1 MQQEF
6 NSAESVAVRDILLRY
21 WGHPRFREM
30 QEDIILSVLKGN
42 DTLALLPTGGGK
54 SICFQVP
61 GLALDG
67 LTLVISPLIA
77 LMKDQVDN
85 LEKRGIPAATIISDM
100 NKFETELVMNKAIT
114 GQLKFLYVSPERL
127 ETQAFLANLPL
138 MKISLLAIDE
148 AHCVS
153 QWGYDFRPP
162 YLKIAKIRDLLP
174 NIPVIALTATATPS
188 VVIDI
193 QDKLAFRKPCVFQKS
208 FARENLT
215 YYVFHEEDKLGRLV
229 RIIQKV
235 NGAGVV
241 YVRNRKKTQEIADY
255 LNSQGFRAACYH
267 AGLDTAVRN
276 VRQADWIAD
285 RTPIIVAT
293 NAFGMGID
301 KPNCRFVVHLDLP
314 DSLEAY
320 FQEAGRGGRDGQRA
334 HAIVLFSNLDKQK
347 LEDDFVKTYPEV
359 SFIKSV
365 YNKLGDY
372 CKIPVGSGIGA
383 SFDFDL
389 SEFSQSYNFPLTPTY
404 HALRLLER
412 QGLIAFTEDLNVPSK
427 IWLRA
432 DRNYLYEFQ
441 VKNEKYGPFVETLLR
456 SYGGLFTDFVKINE
470 RDLARRMKTTEE
482 QVSLALQN
490 LMKWEILEYI
500 PTPNKPQVRFV
511 HERQKT
517 SNIQLDP
524 NVYRKRKTAARERL
538 DAVLNYAESTNRC
551 RSQLLLTY
559 FGESHSKRCGRCD
572 YCIERNKAELSDVEF
587 DRMIEIIKPLLQW
600 KPTPLEEIQ
609 EALTLFSERKT
620 VLFLQWLLDND
631 KIRQDAN
638 SDYIWHN

>member
-1 MQQEF
+1 MQQ
-6 NSAESVAVRDILLRY
+6 NIRDILLKY
-21 WGHPRFREM
+21 WGHSRFREM
-30 QEDIILSVLKGN
+30 QEDIILSVLDGK

-61 GLALDG
+61 GLVLDG
-67 LTLVISPLIA
+67 LCLVVSPLIA

-127 ETQAFLANLPL
+127 ETQTFLANLPL
-138 MKISLLAIDE
+138 MKINLLAIDE

-162 YLKIAKIRDLLP
+162 YLKIAKIREFLP
-174 NIPVIALTATATPS
+174 DSPVIALTATATPS
-188 VVIDI
+188 VVVDI
-193 QDKLAFRKPCVFQKS
+193 QDKLAFKKPCVFQKS

-215 YYVFHEEDKLGRLV
+215 YYVFHEENKLGRLIK
-229 RIIQKV
+229 IIQTVK
-235 NGAGVV
+235 GAGVV
-241 YVRNRKKTQEIADY
+241 YVRNRKKTQEVADY
-255 LNSQGFRAACYH
+255 LNNQGFRAACYH

-276 VRQADWIAD
+276 VRQADWISD
-285 RTPIIVAT
+285 RTPIMVAT

-334 HAIVLFSNLDKQK
+334 HAVVLFSDADKQK
-347 LEDDFVKTYPEV
+347 LEDDFLQTYPEI
-359 SFIKSV
+359 SFIKSI
-365 YNKLGDY
+365 YEKLGDY
-372 CKIPVGSGIGA
+372 CKVPVGSGLGA

-389 SEFSQSYNFPLTPTY
+389 SDFSQAYKFPQTPTY
-404 HALRLLER
+404 HALRLLEK
-412 QGLIAFTEDLNVPSK
+412 QGLIGFTEDLNVPSK
-427 IWLRA
+427 IWIRA

-441 VKNEKYGPFVETLLR
+441 VKNEKYGLFVETLLR

-470 RDLARRMKTTEE
+470 KDLARRMKISEE
-482 QVSLALQN
+482 QIVIALQN
-490 LMKWEILEYI
+490 LMKWEILEYV
-500 PTPNKPQVRFV
+500 PSPNKPQVRFV
-511 HERQKT
+511 HERLKP
-517 SNIQLDP
+517 SNLQLDP
-524 NVYRKRKTAARERL
+524 DVYKNRKNAARERL
-538 DAVLNYAESTNRC
+538 DAILNYAGSTNRC

-559 FGESHSKRCGRCD
+559 FGELHSKRCGRCD
-572 YCIERNKAELSDVEF
+572 YCIERNKAELSDMEF

-600 KPTPLEEIQ
+600 KPAPLEDIRD
-609 EALTLFSERKT
+609 ALKIFSERKIL
-620 VLFLQWLLDND
+620 LFLQWLLDND
-631 KIRQDAN
+631 KVRQTPEG
-638 SDYIWHN
+638 DYVWHS

>member
-1 MQQEF
+1 VQQEIR
-6 NSAESVAVRDILLRY
+6 NILQKH
-21 WGHPRFREM
+21 WGHPHFREM
-30 QEDIILSVLKGN
+30 QEEIILSVLEGK

-67 LTLVISPLIA
+67 LCLVISPLIA

-162 YLKIAKIRDLLP
+162 YLKIAKIRDFLP
-174 NIPVIALTATATPS
+174 DVPVIALTATATPS
-188 VVIDI
+188 VVVDI
-193 QDKLAFRKPCVFQKS
+193 QDKLAFRKQNVFQKS

-215 YYVFHEEDKLGRLV
+215 YYVFHEEDKLGRLIK
-229 RIIQKV
+229 IIQKV
-235 NGAGVV
+235 QGAGVI

-255 LNSQGFRAACYH
+255 LNTQGFRAACYH
-267 AGLDTAVRN
+267 AGLDQSVRN
-276 VRQADWIAD
+276 TRQADWIQD

-320 FQEAGRGGRDGQRA
+320 FQEAGRAGRDGQRA
-334 HAIVLFSNLDKQK
+334 HAVMLFSYADKRK
-347 LEDDFVKTYPEV
+347 LEDDFQKTYPEI
-359 SFIKSV
+359 SFIKTV

-372 CKIPVGSGIGA
+372 CKIPVGSGTGA
-383 SFDFDL
+383 GLDFDL
-389 SEFSQSYNFPLTPTY
+389 NDFSQAFDFPRVETYN
-404 HALRLLER
+404 ALRLIER
-412 QGLIAFTEDLNVPSK
+412 QGLIGFTEDLNVPPK
-427 IWLRA
+427 VWIRA
-432 DRNYLYEFQ
+432 DKNYLYEFQ
-441 VKNEKYGPFVETLLR
+441 VKNEKYGTFVETLLR
-456 SYGGLFTDFVKINE
+456 SYGGLFSDFVKINE
-470 RDLARRMKTTEE
+470 KDLARRMKISEE
-482 QVSLALQN
+482 QIVIALQN

-500 PTPNKPQVRFV
+500 PTPIKPQVVYVQPRL
-511 HERQKT
+511 KS
-517 SNIQLDP
+517 SNLQLDP
-524 NVYRKRKTAARERL
+524 DVYKKRKNAARERL
-538 DAVLNYAESTNRC
+538 DFVLDYAENTSRC

-559 FGESHSKRCGRCD
+559 FGETNSKRCGRCD
-572 YCIERNKAELSDVEF
+572 YCIEQNKIELSNEESDQMV
-587 DRMIEIIKPLLQW
+587 EIIKPLLQW
-600 KPTPLEEIQ
+600 KPASLEEIQ
-609 EALTLFSERKT
+609 DALNTFSERKIL
-620 VLFLQWLLDND
+620 LFLQWHLDND
-631 KIRQDAN
+631 SLQQND
-638 SDYIWHN
+638 SGDYVWRG

>member
-1 MQQEF
+1 MQQQI
-6 NSAESVAVRDILLRY
+6 RDILLKY

-30 QEDIILSVLKGN
+30 QEEIVLSVLEGN

-61 GLALDG
+61 GLAMDG
-67 LTLVISPLIA
+67 MCLVVSPLIA

-85 LEKRGIPAATIISDM
+85 LEKRNIPAATIISDM

-162 YLKIAKIRDLLP
+162 YLKIAKIRDFLP
-174 NIPVIALTATATPS
+174 DVPVIALTATATPS

-193 QDKLAFRKPCVFQKS
+193 QDKLAFKKQHVFQKS

-215 YYVFHEEDKLGRLV
+215 YYVFHEEDKLGRLMK
-229 RIIQKV
+229 IIQNVK
-235 NGAGVV
+235 GAGVV
-241 YVRNRKKTQEIADY
+241 YVRNRKKTQEVADY

-334 HAIVLFSNLDKQK
+334 HAVVLFSNADKQK
-347 LEDDFVKTYPEV
+347 LEDDFLRTYPEI

-365 YNKLGDY
+365 YDKLGDF
-372 CKIPVGSGIGA
+372 CKIPIGSGVGA
-383 SFDFDL
+383 SLDFDL
-389 SEFSQSYNFPLTPTY
+389 DDFLQTFNFPRVQTY

-412 QGLIAFTEDLNVPSK
+412 QGLISFTEDLNVPSK
-427 IWLRA
+427 LWIRA

-441 VKNEKYGPFVETLLR
+441 VKNEKYGTFVETLLR

-470 RDLARRMKTTEE
+470 KDLARRMKISEE
-482 QVSLALQN
+482 QIVIALKN
-490 LMKWEILEYI
+490 LMKWEILEYV
-500 PTPNKPQVRFV
+500 PTPTKPQVVFV
-511 HERQKT
+511 HERLKS
-517 SNIQLDP
+517 SNLQLDP
-524 NVYRKRKTAARERL
+524 EVYKKRKSAARERL
-538 DAVLNYAESTNRC
+538 DAVLNYAENTSRC

-559 FGESHSKRCGRCD
+559 FGETNSKRCGRCD
-572 YCIERNKAELSDVEF
+572 YCIERNKTELNDVEF
-587 DRMIEIIKPLLQW
+587 DRMVEIIKPLLQW
-600 KPTPLEEIQ
+600 RPTPLEDIQ
-609 EALTLFSERKT
+609 EALTLFNERKIL
-620 VLFLQWLLDND
+620 LFLQWLLDND
-631 KIRQDAN
+631 KIRQNAEG
-638 SDYIWHN
+638 DYTWHH

>member
-1 MQQEF
+1 MQQEI
-6 NSAESVAVRDILLRY
+6 RDILQNY

-30 QEDIILSVLKGN
+30 QEDIILSVLEGN

-67 LTLVISPLIA
+67 LCLVVSPLIA

-162 YLKIAKIRDLLP
+162 YLKIAKIRDYLP
-174 NIPVIALTATATPS
+174 DVPVIALTATATPS
-188 VVIDI
+188 VVVDI
-193 QDKLAFRKPCVFQKS
+193 QDKLAFKKRHVFQKS

-215 YYVFHEEDKLGRLV
+215 YYVFHEEDKLGRLIK
-229 RIIQKV
+229 IIQKV
-235 NGAGVV
+235 QGAGVI

-267 AGLDTAVRN
+267 AGLDTAIRN
-276 VRQADWIAD
+276 QRQADWIQD

-334 HAIVLFSNLDKQK
+334 HAVVLFSNADKRK
-347 LEDDFVKTYPEV
+347 LEDDFQKTYPEI
-359 SFIKSV
+359 SFIKTV
-365 YNKLGDY
+365 YDKLGDY
-372 CKIPVGSGIGA
+372 CKVPVGSGVGA

-389 SEFSQSYNFPLTPTY
+389 SDFAETFGFPRMEAYN
-404 HALRLLER
+404 ALRLLER
-412 QGLIAFTEDLNVPSK
+412 QGLVSFTEDLNVPSK
-427 IWLRA
+427 LWIRA
-432 DRNYLYEFQ
+432 DKDYLYDFQ
-441 VKNEKYGPFVETLLR
+441 VKNEKYGTFVETLLR
-456 SYGGLFTDFVKINE
+456 SYGGLFSDFVKINE
-470 RDLARRMKTTEE
+470 KDLARRLKTSEE
-482 QVSLALQN
+482 QVVIALKN
-490 LMKWEILEYI
+490 LMKW
-500 PTPNKPQVRFV
+500 
-511 HERQKT
+511 
-517 SNIQLDP
+517 
-524 NVYRKRKTAARERL
+524 
-538 DAVLNYAESTNRC
+538 
-551 RSQLLLTY
+551 
-559 FGESHSKRCGRCD
+559 
-572 YCIERNKAELSDVEF
+572 
-587 DRMIEIIKPLLQW
+587 
-600 KPTPLEEIQ
+600 
-609 EALTLFSERKT
+609 
-620 VLFLQWLLDND
+620 
-631 KIRQDAN
+631 
-638 SDYIWHN
+638 

>member
-1 MQQEF
+1 MQQEIR
-6 NSAESVAVRDILLRY
+6 NILQNY

-30 QEDIILSVLKGN
+30 QEEIVLSVLEGN

-54 SICFQVP
+54 SVCFQVP
-61 GLALDG
+61 GLYLDG
-67 LTLVISPLIA
+67 LTLVVSPLIA

-85 LEKRGIPAATIISDM
+85 LEKRGISAATIISDM
-100 NKFETELVMNKAIT
+100 TKTETELIMNKAIT

-162 YLKIAKIRDLLP
+162 YLKIANIREYLP
-174 NIPVIALTATATPS
+174 NVPVIALTATATPS
-188 VVIDI
+188 VVVDI

-215 YYVFHEEDKLGRLV
+215 YYVFHEEDKLGRLIK
-229 RIIQKV
+229 IIQKV

-267 AGLDTAVRN
+267 AGLDSATRN
-276 VRQADWIAD
+276 QRQADWIND

-334 HAIVLFSNLDKQK
+334 HAVVLFSNVDKQK
-347 LEDDFVKTYPEV
+347 LEDDFARTYPPI
-359 SFIKSV
+359 SFIKTV
-365 YNKLGDY
+365 YEKLGEHF
-372 CKIPVGSGIGA
+372 KVLIGGGVGTR
-383 SFDFDL
+383 FDFDL
-389 SEFSQSYNFPLTPTY
+389 SEFSQTY
-404 HALRLLER
+404 SLKFSETYAALRLLEK
-412 QGLIAFTEDLNVPSK
+412 QGLISFSEELNVPSR
-427 IWLRA
+427 IHICA
-432 DRNYLYEFQ
+432 DKNYLYEMQ
-441 VKNEKYGPFVETLLR
+441 VKNEKYGAFVETLLR
-456 SYGGLFTDFVKINE
+456 SYGGLFSNYVKINE
-470 RDLARRMKTTEE
+470 KDLARRMKIPEE
-482 QVSLALQN
+482 QVIIALTN
-490 LMKWEILEYI
+490 LHKWEILDYV
-500 PTPNKPQVRFV
+500 PTPTKPQVVFV
-511 HERQKT
+511 QERIKT
-517 SNIQLDP
+517 SNLQLDSD
-524 NVYRKRKTAARERL
+524 VYLKRKNAANERL

-559 FGESHSKRCGRCD
+559 FGEEHSHRCGRCD
-572 YCIERNKAELSDVEF
+572 YCIERNKEELNDSDI
-587 DRMIEIIKPLLQW
+587 DQIIEIIEPLLEW
-600 KPTPLEEIQ
+600 KPASLDEIQ
-609 EALTLFSERKT
+609 NALAIFNEHKI
-620 VLFLQWLLDND
+620 VKALQWLLDND
-631 KIRQDAN
+631 KLRQN
-638 SDYIWHN
+638 SDGNYVWHH

>member
-1 MQQEF
+1 MQQEIR
-6 NSAESVAVRDILLRY
+6 NILQKH
-21 WGHPRFREM
+21 WGHPHFREM
-30 QEDIILSVLKGN
+30 QEEIILSVLEGK

-67 LTLVISPLIA
+67 LCLVISPLIA

-162 YLKIAKIRDLLP
+162 YLKIAKIRDFLP
-174 NIPVIALTATATPS
+174 DVPVIALTATATPS
-188 VVIDI
+188 VVVDI
-193 QDKLAFRKPCVFQKS
+193 QDKLAFRKQNVFQKS

-215 YYVFHEEDKLGRLV
+215 YYVFHEEDKLGRLIK
-229 RIIQKV
+229 IIQKV
-235 NGAGVV
+235 QGAGVI

-255 LNSQGFRAACYH
+255 LNTQGFRAACYH
-267 AGLDTAVRN
+267 AGLDQSVRN
-276 VRQADWIAD
+276 TRQADWIQD

-320 FQEAGRGGRDGQRA
+320 FQEAGRAGRDGQRA
-334 HAIVLFSNLDKQK
+334 HAVMLFSYADKRK
-347 LEDDFVKTYPEV
+347 LEDDFQKTYPEI
-359 SFIKSV
+359 SFIKTV

-372 CKIPVGSGIGA
+372 CKIPVGSGTGA
-383 SFDFDL
+383 GLDFDL
-389 SEFSQSYNFPLTPTY
+389 NDFSQAFDFPRVETYN
-404 HALRLLER
+404 ALRLIER
-412 QGLIAFTEDLNVPSK
+412 QGLIGFTEDLNVPPK
-427 IWLRA
+427 VWIRA
-432 DRNYLYEFQ
+432 DKNYLYEFQ
-441 VKNEKYGPFVETLLR
+441 VKNEKYGTFVETLLR
-456 SYGGLFTDFVKINE
+456 SYGGLFSDFVKINE
-470 RDLARRMKTTEE
+470 KDLARRMKISEE
-482 QVSLALQN
+482 QIVIALQN

-500 PTPNKPQVRFV
+500 PTPIKPQVVYVQPRL
-511 HERQKT
+511 KS
-517 SNIQLDP
+517 SNLQLDP
-524 NVYRKRKTAARERL
+524 DVYKKRKNAARERL
-538 DAVLNYAESTNRC
+538 DFVLDYAENTSRC

-559 FGESHSKRCGRCD
+559 FGETNSKRCGRCD
-572 YCIERNKAELSDVEF
+572 YCIEQNKIELSNEESDQMV
-587 DRMIEIIKPLLQW
+587 EIIKPLLQW
-600 KPTPLEEIQ
+600 KPASLEEIQ
-609 EALTLFSERKT
+609 DALNTFSERKIL
-620 VLFLQWLLDND
+620 LFLQWHLDND
-631 KIRQDAN
+631 SLQQND
-638 SDYIWHN
+638 SGDYVWRG

>member
-1 MQQEF
+1 LQQEIR
-6 NSAESVAVRDILLRY
+6 NILLKY

-30 QEDIILSVLKGN
+30 QEDIILSVLNGN

-67 LTLVISPLIA
+67 LCLVISPLIA
-77 LMKDQVDN
+77 LMKDQVNN

-174 NIPVIALTATATPS
+174 DVPVIALTATAIPS

-193 QDKLAFRKPCVFQKS
+193 QNKLAFKKHNVFQKS

-215 YYVFHEEDKLGRLV
+215 YYVFHEENKLGRLIK
-229 RIIQKV
+229 IIETVK
-235 NGAGVV
+235 GAGVV

-255 LNSQGFRAACYH
+255 LCNQGFRAACYH
-267 AGLDTAVRN
+267 AGLDQAMRN
-276 VRQADWIAD
+276 QRQVDWIHD
-285 RTPIIVAT
+285 HTPIIVAT

-334 HAIVLFSNLDKQK
+334 HAVVLFSNVDKQK
-347 LEDDFVKTYPEV
+347 LEEDFSKTYPDI
-359 SFIKSV
+359 SFIKTV
-365 YNKLGDY
+365 YDKLGDY
-372 CKIPVGSGIGA
+372 CKVPVGSGVGA
-383 SFDFDL
+383 IFDFDL
-389 SEFSQSYNFPLTPTY
+389 SDFSQTYTFDFSQTY

-412 QGLIAFTEDLNVPSK
+412 QGLISFTEDLNVPAK
-427 IWLRA
+427 LWIRA
-432 DRNYLYEFQ
+432 DKDYVYDFQ
-441 VKNEKYGPFVETLLR
+441 VKNEKYGAFMETLLR
-456 SYGGLFTDFVKINE
+456 SYGGLFSDFVKIRE
-470 RDLARRMKTTEE
+470 YDLARRMKIPEE
-482 QVSLALQN
+482 QVVIALQN
-490 LMKWEILEYI
+490 LMKWGILEYV
-500 PTPNKPQVRFV
+500 PTPHNPQVAFV
-511 HERQKT
+511 QERIKI
-517 SNIQLDP
+517 SNLQLDP
-524 NVYRKRKTAARERL
+524 EVYRRRKTAARERL

-551 RSQLLLTY
+551 RSQQLLTY
-559 FGESHSKRCGRCD
+559 FGDTNSKRCGRCD
-572 YCIERNKAELSDVEF
+572 YCIERNKTELSDVEF
-587 DRMIEIIKPLLQW
+587 DRMVEIVKPLLQW
-600 KPTPLEEIQ
+600 KPTPLDDIRN
-609 EALTLFSERKT
+609 ALSLFSERKIL
-620 VLFLQWLLDND
+620 LFLQWLLDNGKVKQNAD
-631 KIRQDAN
+631 G
-638 SDYIWHN
+638 DYVWP